1 LWLIFTDFKFFVKI
15 IYNHFFY
22 EKNSGKTYVFSTI
35 IVVEH
40 NSINTNEFKYDEV
53 KKLQNQ
59 KKVFSKESFIQV
71 FIPDLAKL
79 SLSVKITAW
88 KKFCKL
94 L

>member
-1 LWLIFTDFKFFVKI
+1 MIT
-15 IYNHFFY
+15 FY
-22 EKNSGKTYVFSTI
+22 GKNSGKTYVFSTI
-35 IVVEH
+35 IVAVH
-40 NSINTNEFKYDEV
+40 NSINTKEFIYDEV

-59 KKVFSKESFIQV
+59 KKVFSKENFIQV

-79 SLSVKITAW
+79 SLSGRITAW

>member
-1 LWLIFTDFKFFVKI
+1 MAETRK
-15 IYNHFFY
+15 
-22 EKNSGKTYVFSTI
+22 KTYVFSTI
-35 IVVEH
+35 IVAVH

-53 KKLQNQ
+53 INFRTRKKA
-59 KKVFSKESFIQV
+59 FSKESFIQV

-79 SLSVKITAW
+79 SLSGRIIVW

>member
-1 LWLIFTDFKFFVKI
+1 M
-15 IYNHFFY
+15 
-22 EKNSGKTYVFSTI
+22 
-35 IVVEH
+35 H
-40 NSINTNEFKYDEV
+40 NSINKNEFQYDEV
-53 KKLQNQ
+53 KILQNQ

-79 SLSVKITAW
+79 SLSGKITAW

>member
-1 LWLIFTDFKFFVKI
+1 M
-15 IYNHFFY
+15 
-22 EKNSGKTYVFSTI
+22 KNFGKTYVFSTI
-35 IVVEH
+35 IVAVH
-40 NSINTNEFKYDEV
+40 NFIYTNEFNYDEV

-79 SLSVKITAW
+79 SLFGKITVW